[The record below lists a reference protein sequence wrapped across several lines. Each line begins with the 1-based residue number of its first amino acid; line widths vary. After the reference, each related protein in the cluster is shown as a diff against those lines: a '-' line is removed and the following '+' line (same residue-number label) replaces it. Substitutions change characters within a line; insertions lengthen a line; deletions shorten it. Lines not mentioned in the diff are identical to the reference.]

1 MSVNVPADAKVYVNG
16 TPTVS
21 TGARRQYISRNLQQ
35 GARYNYEVRV
45 ETIRDGRPVTETK
58 SIQLGAGENGELAF
72 NFTSE
77 PTQQAQVA
85 PRTSVMIRVPA
96 DAKVFLSG
104 HEMTATGPVR
114 QFSTTR
120 LGEGDEWTG
129 YTIRATIERDGQLV
143 TKEQTI
149 SLHGGDAQ
157 EVQFDFDKNELAENS
172 R

>member
-1 MSVNVPADAKVYVNG
+1 MKFALKRSATA
-16 TPTVS
+16 
-21 TGARRQYISRNLQQ
+21 A
-35 GARYNYEVRV
+35 
-45 ETIRDGRPVTETK
+45 PVTETK

-72 NFTSE
+72 NFTTDD
-77 PTQQAQVA
+77 TQQAQAA
-85 PRTSVMIRVPA
+85 PRTTVVIHVPA

-120 LGEGDEWTG
+120 LGAGEEWNG

-149 SLHGGDAQ
+149 SLRGGDAQ
-157 EVQFDFDKNELAENS
+157 DVRVRLRQERAGREHPLVSSCAGPKPA
-172 R
+172 